1 MRTDAKRGKRFST
14 PRWIC
19 SPKRGY
25 FGTSLRDIAAVVGIR
40 ESAFYN
46 YFRGKDAL
54 FDALIVAAQE
64 HKVEQLS
71 GLLEEPLTDVPVILE
86 RLTNLVLDHFCAP
99 RQQQLFRVFMSDGMR
114 LAKEGRINLIERMT
128 SGAAPFH
135 ELMLRLIADGGLSP
149 RDPEL
154 LTLEFMGPLLLW
166 RHWHAIHPNRL
177 VIANRKGFVRDHV
190 SHFLQAAMAKPARAR
205 RPQVAQQVG
214 SVRENAHT
222 SSPVS
227 FEGCLV
233 NNIRLN
239 SLRS

>member
-1 MRTDAKRGKRFST
+1 MGRPIHADGRQTRKAILDAALDLFAEK
-14 PRWIC
+14 
-19 SPKRGY
+19 GY

-54 FDALIVAAQE
+54 FEALIVAAQE
-64 HKVEQLS
+64 YKVEQLS
-71 GLLEEPLTDVPVILE
+71 GLLDEQLTDVRVILE
-86 RLTNLVLDHFCAP
+86 RLTNVVLDHFCAP

-135 ELMLRLIADGGLSP
+135 ELMLRLIADGGLHP

-166 RHWHAIHPNRL
+166 RHWHAIHPSRML
-177 VIANRKGFVRDHV
+177 IANRKGFVRDHV
-190 SHFLQAAMAKPARAR
+190 SHFLQGATAKPVEREGRTSRSSAAKVGRMPTSRPRSRARA
-205 RPQVAQQVG
+205 A
-214 SVRENAHT
+214 S
-222 SSPVS
+222 
-227 FEGCLV
+227 
-233 NNIRLN
+233 
-239 SLRS
+239 